1 MSMAVLEPAAQELMA
16 MTGGPSFPHVPG
28 PGDARRVLDDGHF
41 VSGRR
46 VYHRDGPRENGRE
59 QTRCPARL

>member
-1 MSMAVLEPAAQELMA
+1 MSMAVLEPAAQEPMA

-28 PGDARRVLDDGHF
+28 PGDARRVLDDAHID
-41 VSGRR
+41 
-46 VYHRDGPRENGRE
+46 RDGPRENGRK